1 MWARRHF
8 SSHCCAAAAAMP
20 LLHAA
25 AAAAGLA
32 RQARLLPPSV
42 QVVWGNPTDASSI
55 PAGPF
60 DVVYDNNGEA

>member
-1 MWARRHF
+1 
-8 SSHCCAAAAAMP
+8 MP